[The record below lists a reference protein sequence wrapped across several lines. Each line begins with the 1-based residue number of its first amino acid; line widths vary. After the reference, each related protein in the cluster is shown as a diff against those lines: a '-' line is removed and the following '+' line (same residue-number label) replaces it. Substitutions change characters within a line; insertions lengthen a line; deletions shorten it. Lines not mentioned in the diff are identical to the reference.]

1 MMLVVEESETA
12 VEYAKSVYLGRDYHG
27 CFLQFCEE
35 KNICESETIPVRHSR
50 VTLLVERF

>member
-1 MMLVVEESETA
+1 MLVVEVSETA

-50 VTLLVERF
+50 VTLLVVRF